1 MILSFHPIF
10 NADRFILCSDR
21 DPDES
26 DFALMRRAEA
36 IILPQ
41 HRQEKLYRTSR
52 RLCPNV
58 FPNYDYRYDYP
69 GKIGDIR
76 LFRELGLPHPAA
88 DLFAEAASCPEDY
101 WDAMHYPKVIK
112 SNHGG
117 EGQLVF
123 LVGSPDQ
130 ARSVIQMLAGMES
143 SGLRGFLV
151 QECVP
156 NDQRTLRVA
165 VIGSRFISYWRR
177 QPDSGDFRHN
187 LAAGG
192 EIDHTADPELQEAGV
207 DLVRKLCSRTGM
219 NLAGVDVLFPL
230 KNGQVR
236 AEPLLLEVNFYFA
249 RRGLGGS
256 ERYYG
261 LLRQAVEEWL
271 RAVGIDRKL
280 PD

>member
-1 MILSFHPIF
+1 
-10 NADRFILCSDR
+10 
-21 DPDES
+21 
-26 DFALMRRAEA
+26 
-36 IILPQ
+36 
-41 HRQEKLYRTSR
+41 
-52 RLCPNV
+52 
-58 FPNYDYRYDYP
+58 
-69 GKIGDIR
+69 
-76 LFRELGLPHPAA
+76 
-88 DLFAEAASCPEDY
+88 
-101 WDAMHYPKVIK
+101 
-112 SNHGG
+112 
-117 EGQLVF
+117 
-123 LVGSPDQ
+123 
-130 ARSVIQMLAGMES
+130 
-143 SGLRGFLV
+143 
-151 QECVP
+151 
-156 NDQRTLRVA
+156 VA
-165 VIGSRFISYWRR
+165 VIGSRFLSYWRR

-230 KNGQVR
+230 KNSRVR

-261 LLRQAVEEWL
+261 LLRQAIEEWL